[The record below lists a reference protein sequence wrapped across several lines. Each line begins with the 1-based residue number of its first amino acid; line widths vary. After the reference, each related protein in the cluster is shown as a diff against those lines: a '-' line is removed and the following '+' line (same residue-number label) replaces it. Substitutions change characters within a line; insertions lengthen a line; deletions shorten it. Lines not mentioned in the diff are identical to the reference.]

1 MNNAKRHIMSILK
14 GSVLGLTVATF
25 AASTLYAETLEEKLN
40 RVNAEISA
48 VKEKQARVDEQ
59 LKQLDALAEEKGK
72 ALGVA
77 QTGQNKYD
85 AKIAEAK
92 AQKSTQSNKV
102 VTEEPAKE
110 TAPKEVAAEQPVA
123 KKVSLPMERTP
134 KYETP
139 KRNSKTRRPFTR
151 SANEYGE
158 TIYYA
163 GRFGKEELHFAKEES
178 VQGYTGTTEENVF
191 IFSDNL
197 ANYCEMDTNSLD
209 KTEECL
215 NKIIKNMTT
224 GSQTLNKQVNEMMQE
239 TMIDTTSQTIAETL
253 KHKNDSAG
261 YEKEVL
267 LPLQERSS
275 QATDERGD
283 IEVMTLGD
291 MEALKLKNKLLQ
303 VYSSQLSM
311 NALKDFTNYEI
322 KDTSITDINEEYNAE
337 KSK

>member
-1 MNNAKRHIMSILK
+1 MYNAKKQILSVFKGSIL
-14 GSVLGLTVATF
+14 GFAVASF
-25 AASTLYAETLEEKLN
+25 AATTLHAETLEEKLN
-40 RVNAEISA
+40 RVKSEISA
-48 VKEKQARVDEQ
+48 TEERQVQ
-59 LKQLDALAEEKGK
+59 LEDTLSKLNETSQKRGN
-72 ALGVA
+72 ALGVE
-77 QTGQNKYD
+77 QTSSNRYN

-92 AQKSTQSNKV
+92 TKQKNNKV
-102 VTEEPAKE
+102 ETSAKE
-110 TAPKEVAAEQPVA
+110 EKAEVKTEPENVQPQT
-123 KKVSLPMERTP
+123 KKVSLPMERSP
-134 KYETP
+134 KYVAP
-139 KRNSKTRRPFTR
+139 KQKSKTRRPFTR
-151 SANEYGE
+151 SSNEYGE

-163 GRFGKEELHFAKEES
+163 GRFGTEKLSFAKEE

-191 IFSDNL
+191 VFSENL

-209 KTEECL
+209 KTEDCL

-253 KHKNDSAG
+253 EHKNDSSG

-283 IEVMTLGD
+283 IEVMTLSD

-303 VYSSQLSM
+303 IYSSQLSL
-311 NALKDFTNYEI
+311 NALKDFTSYEI